1 MTTPAR
7 AEIAR
12 LPEYSLPNLDLPGCE
27 KIVQLAQNELAMAPS
42 PQALSA
48 AGAALEAMN
57 RYPEAESNLRR
68 AIAEV
73 HGLHPSRLL
82 IGAGSLELMGLLAN
96 AYCERGTD
104 VVVSQYG
111 YKFFQVLCT
120 AAGASLLVVPEPDM
134 RVDIDAVAGAVGD
147 NTRLVFVVN
156 PGNPT
161 GACLAAGAVRE
172 LRARIPPE
180 VLLILDCAYAEFAE
194 HGGAFET
201 GFDLVD
207 SGENLVVLRTFSK
220 AYGLAGMRV
229 GWAYAPADVVSTIQK
244 IRPPTS
250 TSSPSLAAAEA
261 AMRDRDHLRK
271 VCEEIS
277 ELRGAFIGHARSLGL
292 EVLPSAT
299 NFVLFECP
307 ASLPISAAELDAR
320 LRENGVILRPMGSY
334 DLPNHLRISIGSR
347 EEMAF
352 AGEALSRLLA

>member
-12 LPEYSLPNLDLPGCE
+12 LPEYSLPDLDLPGCE
-27 KIVQLAQNELAMAPS
+27 TIVQLAQNELAISPS
-42 PQALSA
+42 PQAVRA
-48 AGAALEAMN
+48 AGAALGAMH
-57 RYPEAESNLRR
+57 RYPEAEAELRR
-68 AIAEV
+68 AIADV
-73 HGLHPSRLL
+73 HGLDPAQLL

-120 AAGASLLVVPEPDM
+120 AAGASLSVVPESDM
-134 RVDIDAVAGAVGD
+134 RIDIDAIAAAVGD
-147 NTRLVFVVN
+147 DTRLVFVVN

-161 GACLAAGAVRE
+161 GACLAPGAVRE
-172 LRARIPPE
+172 LRARIPQR
-180 VLLILDCAYAEFAE
+180 VMLVLDCAYAEFAE
-194 HGGAFET
+194 HENDFET

-207 SGENLVVLRTFSK
+207 SGANLVVLRTFSK

-229 GWAYAPADVVSTIQK
+229 GWAYAPADVVATLQK

-250 TSSPSLAAAEA
+250 TASPSLAAAEA
-261 AMRDRDHLRK
+261 AIRDRDYLQK
-271 VCEEIS
+271 VCQEIA
-277 ELRGAFIGHARSLGL
+277 ELRGAFIDLARSLGL
-292 EVLPSAT
+292 EVMPSAT

-307 ASLPISAAELDAR
+307 ASLPLSAAELDAR

-347 EEMAF
+347 DEMAR
-352 AGEALSRLLA
+352 AGEVLTRLLT